1 MDRGA
6 WHAIVQGIARVR
18 HDLVLLFFFFFLR
31 KELVLTRKAEAH
43 FRILFHSI
51 LPKAVQ
57 SARHSNCLNSRGP
70 VKTVVLNS
78 ACLCNLAEWGKS
90 LRTGFLNL
98 ETIGPLRQRILC

>member
-1 MDRGA
+1 M
-6 WHAIVQGIARVR
+6 
-18 HDLVLLFFFFFLR
+18 
-31 KELVLTRKAEAH
+31 LTRKAEAH